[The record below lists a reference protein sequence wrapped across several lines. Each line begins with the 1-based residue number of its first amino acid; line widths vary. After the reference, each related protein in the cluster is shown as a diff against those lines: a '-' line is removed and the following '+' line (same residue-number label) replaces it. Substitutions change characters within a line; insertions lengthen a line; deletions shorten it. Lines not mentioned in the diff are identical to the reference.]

1 MFLGG
6 GVNVRE
12 SGEGGVDALHCL
24 LPALPLAQA
33 LGGAQAVGSRLKIF
47 DGFRNKYSLLDL
59 YMYRF
64 SNRSVNV

>member
-47 DGFRNKYSLLDL
+47 DGFRNKYSLPSTLCHTCKGFL
-59 YMYRF
+59 IGA
-64 SNRSVNV
+64 